1 MTTSAHSEFL
11 AFAALSAAFV
21 VKQFLADFPL
31 QSNWMARGKERANG
45 YLVPLFAHASVHGVM
60 SGLIAL
66 FFLPSLWW
74 VGGVDFLIHFAT
86 DLGKSSIGRRAKWTP
101 ADVAFWILFG
111 FDQLVHHLTGL
122 GIAFTLAVA

>member
-45 YLVPLFAHASVHGVM
+45 YLGPLFAHAGVHGFHARG
-60 SGLIAL
+60 GLN
-66 FFLPSLWW
+66 S
-74 VGGVDFLIHFAT
+74 GGVAL
-86 DLGKSSIGRRAKWTP
+86 L
-101 ADVAFWILFG
+101 VAALDPLSYPHEHG
-111 FDQLVHHLTGL
+111 VVRVGL
-122 GIAFTLAVA
+122 GQRLERG